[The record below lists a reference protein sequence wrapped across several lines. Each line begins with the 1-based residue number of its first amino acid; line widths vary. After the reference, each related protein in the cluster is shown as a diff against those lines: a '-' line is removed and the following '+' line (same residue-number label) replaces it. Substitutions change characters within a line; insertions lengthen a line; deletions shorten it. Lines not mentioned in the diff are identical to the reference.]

1 MSQCG
6 ISGVPRSSGSQ
17 AYGGASVSGGISAAQ
32 PGDIICY
39 PGHVGIYIGG
49 GQMIHAPVPG
59 DYVKVSSVN
68 IGMSITAVRRYW

>member
-1 MSQCG
+1 MQH
-6 ISGVPRSSGSQ
+6 SQ
-17 AYGGASVSGGISAAQ
+17 AISYVS
-32 PGDIICY
+32 
-39 PGHVGIYIGG
+39 G